1 MYAGASGIVCGPPCL
16 CARVHTATSRSI
28 ASTGSDVKALARKVL
43 SHSWQW
49 WSWWQWWQS
58 GWAGCRWWKRQWCGS
73 SWKTTQPTLEYLP
86 WKSSLNVIIDE
97 HNADDDY
104 EDGLVG
110 KILMRIPTETRC
122 EAEFQQRPLRLP
134 NHLEEGEKARKSLEK
149 LAQVCNFWQSFG
161 KAAKAEENLGFPNIR
176 SGWRCEND

>member
-110 KILMRIPTETRC
+110 EDPDEDSHRDMMWGRVPAKTPSTAKPFGRR
-122 EAEFQQRPLRLP
+122 
-134 NHLEEGEKARKSLEK
+134 RKSLEK
-149 LAQVCNFWQSFG
+149 LAQVCKSWKLLAKLRKSCKSGG
-161 KAAKAEENLGFPNIR
+161 KFMI
-176 SGWRCEND
+176 SQH